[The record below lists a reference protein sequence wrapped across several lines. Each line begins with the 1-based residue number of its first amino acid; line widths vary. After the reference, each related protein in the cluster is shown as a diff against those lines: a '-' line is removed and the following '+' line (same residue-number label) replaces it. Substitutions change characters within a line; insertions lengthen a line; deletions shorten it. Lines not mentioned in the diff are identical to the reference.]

1 MLPQRGWRAL
11 ALLACLSLP
20 TLSGCLAPRLTA
32 AAAAAGDAA
41 DRDCDLVP
49 DARDYLVRA
58 ACDAHDAAPARG
70 ARYRVAFALVAREPD
85 RATDAELRRLDALA
99 PTLAKQFERAA
110 RGLVAL
116 DVVAPARVL
125 PAPPVP
131 SLDEDPAALVRAY
144 FGAKDAPRDVHF
156 LVLVAAD
163 VPVAGERCGC
173 VAWHQRA
180 RNPSLLGA
188 AFEDARAFGAPP
200 AFVGVTALGTL
211 AELDDPVE
219 TQYRFLHETAHAWC
233 CRLPRDDSHA
243 ERLLAER
250 GSHWSLALRDA
261 SRARDPLL
269 GDGTTRPGSGAWA
282 LSDLTL
288 VAMGA
293 LAPADARAAVAPGGK
308 LVSAADVLALGRA

>member
-20 TLSGCLAPRLTA
+20 TLTGCLAPRLTA
-32 AAAAAGDAA
+32 AAAPGNE

-49 DARDYLVRA
+49 DARDYLVRPT
-58 ACDAHDAAPARG
+58 CEPHDDAPGKG
-70 ARYRVAFALVAREPD
+70 ARYRVAFALVARESEH
-85 RATDAELRRLDALA
+85 ATQVELQRLDTLA
-99 PTLAKQFERAA
+99 PTLTKQFERAA
-110 RGLVAL
+110 RGLVTL
-116 DVVAPARVL
+116 DVIAPARVL

-144 FGAKDAPRDVHF
+144 FAAKDAPRDIHF
-156 LVLVAAD
+156 LVIIAAD
-163 VPVAGERCGC
+163 LPVAGERCDC

-180 RNPSLLGA
+180 RNPSLLGP

-200 AFVGVTALGTL
+200 TFVGITALGTL
-211 AELDDPVE
+211 DELDDPVE

-233 CRLPRDDSHA
+233 CRLPRDEPHA
-243 ERLLAER
+243 EQLLAER

-261 SRARDPLL
+261 SRARDPLI
-269 GDGTTRPGSGAWA
+269 GDGTTRPGTGAWA

-293 LAPADARAAVAPGGK
+293 LAPVDARAAHAPGGK
-308 LVSAADVLALGRA
+308 LVSGADVLALGRA